1 MGSKSQYQL
10 ALSFWKASFEYLMLV
25 ENIARETIV
34 QGNTW
39 FITKR
44 WQDGPVTEK
53 EYHEGTK
60 WSDHTIIIPMLFN
73 LYHGIELLVK
83 GFLLAR
89 SQTEVKPTHTV
100 QHLCRQFYN
109 AYPGE
114 RELNSFLRKYTEEA
128 NLPAILGDFLR
139 DNAMTFDDLY
149 QALRYPSDRNF
160 QTLKTYIELKYK
172 GTKGIPFFKE
182 LHQDIE
188 AVRVAAVR
196 LGRSL
201 ETKE

>member
-1 MGSKSQYQL
+1 
-10 ALSFWKASFEYLMLV
+10 
-25 ENIARETIV
+25 
-34 QGNTW
+34 
-39 FITKR
+39 
-44 WQDGPVTEK
+44 
-53 EYHEGTK
+53 
-60 WSDHTIIIPMLFN
+60 
-73 LYHGIELLVK
+73 
-83 GFLLAR
+83 
-89 SQTEVKPTHTV
+89 
-100 QHLCRQFYN
+100 
-109 AYPGE
+109 
-114 RELNSFLRKYTEEA
+114 LNSFLRKYTEEA

-172 GTKGIPFFKE
+172 GTIGIPFFKE